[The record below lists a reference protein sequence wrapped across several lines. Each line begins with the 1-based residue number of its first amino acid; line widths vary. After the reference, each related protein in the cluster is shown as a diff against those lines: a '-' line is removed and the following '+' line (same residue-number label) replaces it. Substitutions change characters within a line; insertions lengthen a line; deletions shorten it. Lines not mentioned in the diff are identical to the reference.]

1 MESKI
6 EHIFQLIVFDRREKL
21 TRDTGEETVTLQCVH
36 SHHYLIYNG
45 VTLSNC

>member
-21 TRDTGEETVTLQCVH
+21 TRDTGEETDRARDIAMCP
-36 SHHYLIYNG
+36 
-45 VTLSNC
+45 LSSLFDL